1 MYPSNNA
8 HHSKHKENGNYN
20 YCLFRL
26 FCFYF
31 QNCSSVPLIKKFL
44 KVDCKVEA
52 CRTCRI
58 LQNVGGTKCKAGI
71 ST

>member
-20 YCLFRL
+20 YCLFRS

-44 KVDCKVEA
+44 KVDFKVEA
-52 CRTCRI
+52 SRW
-58 LQNVGGTKCKAGI
+58 NKM
-71 ST
+71 